1 MRHSRLMAAVG
12 LVTVLAACTDR
23 EPTVPLAPAPDA
35 TAMAVAT
42 PAMVA
47 LGEAIFFDEN
57 LSLNGNQACA
67 SCHDPA
73 WGWTGPSSAVN
84 AAGAVYEGSVSG
96 AFGNRKP
103 PSSAYATLSPIFH
116 YGGDLFI
123 GGNFWD
129 GRATGERLGNP
140 AADQALGPF
149 LNPAEQALA
158 QPADV
163 IERICSGSYTALVA
177 AVWPGTY
184 CTETDAATIAA
195 AFDAV
200 GLAIA
205 AFEASPA
212 SNAFTSKFD
221 QASGHGAKL
230 SKEEKRGFAIFKGK
244 GKCAKCHVLGRGN
257 APALFTDFTF
267 DNLGI
272 PENPENPQYPVEDP
286 GLGGFL
292 ATQPAWA
299 AMAPDFLGMHKVP
312 TLRNVDLR
320 PGAGDVKGYGHNGYF
335 KSLWEIVHFYN
346 TRDVKPTCP
355 GDYTSAMAIAN
366 GCWPEPEIDENVN
379 DAELGDLGL
388 SLADEMA
395 LVAFLKTLSDGFTP

>member
-1 MRHSRLMAAVG
+1 MRHSRLIAAAG

-23 EPTVPLAPAPDA
+23 EPTRPLS
-35 TAMAVAT
+35 TAVAVNAVSLGT
-42 PAMVA
+42 PEMVA

-57 LSLNGNQACA
+57 LSRNGNQACA

-73 WGWTGPSSAVN
+73 WGWTGPNSAVN
-84 AAGAVYEGSVSG
+84 AAGAVYEGSVAG

-116 YGGDLFI
+116 YDGDLFV

-158 QPADV
+158 APADV
-163 IERICSGSYTALVA
+163 IERICSGGYTALVEA
-177 AVWPGTY
+177 AWPSAY

-221 QASGHGAKL
+221 QASGHGEKL
-230 SKEEKRGFAIFKGK
+230 TKEEKRGFAIFKGK

-257 APALFTDFTF
+257 EPAPFTDFTF

-272 PENPENPQYPVEDP
+272 PENPDNPQYPVEDP

-292 ATQPAWA
+292 ATQPALA

-320 PGAGDVKGYGHNGYF
+320 PAAGDVKSYGHNGYF

-355 GDYTSAMAIAN
+355 GGYTSAMAIAN
-366 GCWPEPEIDENVN
+366 GCWPEPEIEENVN

-388 SLADEMA
+388 SLEDEMA
-395 LVAFLKTLSDGFTP
+395 LVAFLRTLSDGFTP